1 MGEFFDWVAD
11 TTGSLVDNVMDFFTK
26 DDGGI
31 DMAKVAPVLGLFLSS
46 RAKDSST
53 ISDFLGLGG
62 NQGPLGY
69 MGGIP
74 DYTAYRQQ
82 VPMYTQAD
90 AAAYD
95 PDRRPGGG
103 GRRYFTQTQYVPK
116 GQEAAAQASTDA
128 EKWNLATQNLTNLS
142 RQTRPVSTKYAPTVA
157 STGII
162 PAQRSYMAPAS
173 GADVVQTRLDELI
186 EASKPGAI
194 GMMGGGLA
202 SLDGMGQGYYLGGP
216 TDGMA
221 DRIPATIDATQPAA
235 LSDGEFVIPADVV
248 SHLGNGNS
256 NAGAEQLY
264 SMMDRVRQARTGRQ
278 TQGTQINPNKFMPS

>member
-11 TTGSLVDNVMDFFTK
+11 TTGSLVSNVMDFFTT

-31 DMAKVAPVLGLFLSS
+31 DMSKVAPVLGVFLAS

-62 NQGPLGY
+62 NQGPIGY

-74 DYTAYRQQ
+74 EYTAYRQQ

-103 GRRYFTQTQYVPK
+103 GRRYFTQTQYVPE
-116 GQEAAAQASTDA
+116 GEEAAAQASTDA
-128 EKWNLATQNLTNLS
+128 EKWNLAQENLTNLS

-173 GADVVQTRLDELI
+173 GADVVQTRLDE
-186 EASKPGAI
+186 
-194 GMMGGGLA
+194 
-202 SLDGMGQGYYLGGP
+202 
-216 TDGMA
+216 
-221 DRIPATIDATQPAA
+221 
-235 LSDGEFVIPADVV
+235 
-248 SHLGNGNS
+248 
-256 NAGAEQLY
+256 
-264 SMMDRVRQARTGRQ
+264 
-278 TQGTQINPNKFMPS
+278 

>member
-103 GRRYFTQTQYVPK
+103 GRRYFTQTQYVPE

-186 EASKPGAI
+186 EASRPGAI

-202 SLDGMGQGYYLGGP
+202 SLKGIGQGYYLGGP

-256 NAGAEQLY
+256 NAGAKQLY

>member
-1 MGEFFDWVAD
+1 MGEFFDWVGNTVGAA
-11 TTGSLVDNVMDFFTK
+11 VDVVTDFFTT
-26 DDGGI
+26 DDGTI
-31 DMAKVAPVLGLFLSS
+31 DMSKVAPVLGLFLAS

-62 NQGPLGY
+62 DSQGPLGY

-82 VPMYTQAD
+82 VPMYTQED

-103 GRRYFTQTQYVPK
+103 GRRYFTQTQYV
-116 GQEAAAQASTDA
+116 GTGGDAAANQAAIDAAQAATDA

-194 GMMGGGLA
+194 GMMEGGLA
-202 SLDGMGQGYYLGGP
+202 SLDGMGQG
-216 TDGMA
+216 
-221 DRIPATIDATQPAA
+221 R
-235 LSDGEFVIPADVV
+235 
-248 SHLGNGNS
+248 
-256 NAGAEQLY
+256 
-264 SMMDRVRQARTGRQ
+264 
-278 TQGTQINPNKFMPS
+278 

>member
-11 TTGSLVDNVMDFFTK
+11 TTGSLVSNVMDFFTT

-31 DMAKVAPVLGLFLSS
+31 DMSKVAPVLGVFLAS

-74 DYTAYRQQ
+74 EYTAYRQQ

-116 GQEAAAQASTDA
+116 GEEAAAQASTDA
-128 EKWNLATQNLTNLS
+128 EKWNLAQENLTNLS

-202 SLDGMGQGYYLGGP
+202 SVAPKGMYLGGP

-221 DRIPATIDATQPAA
+221 DRIPATIDNTQPAA